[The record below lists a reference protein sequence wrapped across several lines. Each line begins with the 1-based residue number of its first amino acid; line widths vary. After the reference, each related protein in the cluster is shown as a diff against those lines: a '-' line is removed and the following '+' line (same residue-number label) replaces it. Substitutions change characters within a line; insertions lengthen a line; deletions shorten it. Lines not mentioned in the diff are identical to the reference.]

1 MSMSAEESG
10 PVLAEIRDALK
21 QPYVALHFV
30 QTLTH
35 GRAVQ
40 VKIKTRKIGPL
51 IFPPKDGTLGD
62 VLALLGSLTDE

>member
-1 MSMSAEESG
+1 MTAEEKQA
-10 PVLAEIRDALK
+10 LAEIKDALK

-40 VKIKTRKIGPL
+40 VKIKTRKVGPL
-51 IFPPKDGTLGD
+51 IFPPDGGTVGD
-62 VLALLGSLTDE
+62 VLALLGNLADEPE